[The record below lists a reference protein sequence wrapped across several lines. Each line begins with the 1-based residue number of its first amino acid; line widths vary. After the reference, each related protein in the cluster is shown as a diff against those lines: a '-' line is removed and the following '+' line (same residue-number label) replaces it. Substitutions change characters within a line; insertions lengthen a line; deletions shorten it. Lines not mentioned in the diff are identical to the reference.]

1 MRVIIEIPPAFV
13 RHYEKDRFEESL
25 RRLSADAHLLAGNY
39 EKELVEMLID
49 AFRQARKETN
59 DEVQ

>member
-1 MRVIIEIPPAFV
+1 MRVIIEIPQAFV
-13 RHYEKDRFEESL
+13 GHYEKDQFEESL

>member
-1 MRVIIEIPPAFV
+1 MRVIIEIPQAFV
-13 RHYEKDRFEESL
+13 EHYEKDQFEESL

-49 AFRQARKETN
+49 AFKAGKETN